1 MIDFKIDHEALK
13 VMVKDVVKEVLQDFQ
28 TTENQ
33 QGENELMT
41 SKEAA
46 KFLHLSQNTIY
57 QKASQ
62 MEIPHFKRGKRIYF
76 QKSELLKYIEE
87 GRVKT
92 VQDLQEEAKNF
103 SPKK

>member
-1 MIDFKIDHEALK
+1 MINFKIDHEALK

-28 TTENQ
+28 PTENQ
-33 QGENELMT
+33 QGENDLMT

-46 KFLHLSQNTIY
+46 KFLNLSRSTIY
-57 QKASQ
+57 QKVSR
-62 MEIPHFKRGKRIYF
+62 MEISHFKRGNRLYF
-76 QKSELLKYIEE
+76 QKSELLKYIKK